1 MQLPNKLFSYEESI
15 LSKFV
20 PILKALEDQ
29 NYSVLGLY
37 SLTKMEFDSI
47 DDFLLALDCL
57 YGLGKID
64 YDDEEEVLV
73 RVTRNSMR

>member
-1 MQLPNKLFSYEESI
+1 MQLPNKLFSYEESV

-29 NYSVLGLY
+29 SYSVLGLY
-37 SLTKMEFDSI
+37 SLTKTKFDSI

-57 YGLGKID
+57 YGLNKID
-64 YDDEEEVLV
+64 YDDKEGVLV
-73 RVTRNSMR
+73 NVTRNSM

>member
-20 PILKALEDQ
+20 PILKALDEQ
-29 NYSVLGLY
+29 NHSVLGLY
-37 SLTKMEFDSI
+37 SLTKTEFDSI

-73 RVTRNSMR
+73 SVTRNSMR

>member
-1 MQLPNKLFSYEESI
+1 MQLPNKLFSYEEST
-15 LSKFV
+15 LSKFA
-20 PILKALEDQ
+20 PILGALEKQ
-29 NYSVLGLY
+29 NYSVLGLF
-37 SLTKMEFDSI
+37 SEIRRQFESI

-73 RVTRNSMR
+73 SVTRNSM

>member
-1 MQLPNKLFSYEESI
+1 MQLPSKLFSYEEST
-15 LSKFV
+15 LSKFA
-20 PILKALEDQ
+20 PILVALKKQ
-29 NYSVLGLY
+29 NHSVLGLY
-37 SLTKMEFDSI
+37 SEIKTQFDSI

-73 RVTRNSMR
+73 SVTRDSM